1 MSKGSP
7 DHVKR
12 VAEYIQQHKPSDGE
26 ISLKEVMALAET
38 MTDSYKEVF
47 EKINTVVYKD
57 LTAIATAIEEM
68 RNEIASLRAEDIKH
82 NRIPEAGK
90 ELDAIVASTEEATHS
105 IMEAAEAIMS
115 ADQSDPEAFQEVV
128 NDRVVEIFEACAFQ
142 DITGQRIS
150 KVVSTLSFIETRVS
164 SFIDRLKL
172 VGEDAVHEETDEERR
187 RRELIL
193 HGPQHAGEG
202 VDQSDIDRMLAEDGD
217 EADDA
222 GSSSQNDI
230 DKLFD

>member
-38 MTDSYKEVF
+38 MTDSYKDVF

-57 LTAIATAIEEM
+57 LTAIASAIEEM

-90 ELDAIVASTEEATHS
+90 ELDAIVASTEAATHS

-115 ADQSDPEAFQEVV
+115 ADQSDAEAFQAVV

-172 VGEDAVHEETDEERR
+172 VGEDAAHEETDEERR
-187 RRELIL
+187 KRELIL

-202 VDQSDIDRMLAEDGD
+202 VDQNEIDRMLAEGGE
-217 EADDA
+217 EADDT

>member
-1 MSKGSP
+1 MSEGSP
-7 DHVKR
+7 NHVKR
-12 VAEYIQQHKPSDGE
+12 VAEYIQQNKPSDGE

-57 LTAIATAIEEM
+57 LTAIASAIEEM
-68 RNEIASLRAEDIKH
+68 RDEIASLRAEDIKH

-90 ELDAIVASTEEATHS
+90 ELDAIVASTEEATNS

-115 ADQSDPEAFQEVV
+115 ADQSDAEAFQAVV

-172 VGEDAVHEETDEERR
+172 VGEDAAHEETEEERR
-187 RRELIL
+187 KRELIL

-202 VDQSDIDRMLAEDGD
+202 VDQNDIDRMLAEDGG
-217 EADDA
+217 EADDD

>member
-12 VAEYIQQHKPSDGE
+12 VAEYIQQHKPSDGD

-68 RNEIASLRAEDIKH
+68 RDEISSLRAEDIKH

-90 ELDAIVASTEEATHS
+90 ELDAIVASTEQATHS
-105 IMEAAEAIMS
+105 IMEAAEAIMA
-115 ADQSDPEAFQEVV
+115 ADQSDPEAFQEIV

-172 VGEDAVHEETDEERR
+172 VGEDAAHEETAEERR

-217 EADDA
+217 EADDT